1 LAPAPCAANAKLW
14 RWNAR
19 PTDYKPTNFLEI
31 SMTNSV
37 KQMMADANGAVPR
50 VTVEQAQKLIA
61 EDGALLVDVRDGTEV
76 AASGKL
82 RGAVHVSRGMIEFRA
97 DADTPYHDPAFA
109 VDRPIILYC
118 ASGGRSALA
127 AKTLKDMGYAKVFN
141 LGGFKDAEEAGAP
154 TE

>member
-1 LAPAPCAANAKLW
+1 
-14 RWNAR
+14 
-19 PTDYKPTNFLEI
+19 
-31 SMTNSV
+31 MTNSV

-109 VDRPIILYC
+109 KDRPIILYC

-141 LGGFKDAEEAGAP
+141 LGGFKDAVEAGAP

>member
-1 LAPAPCAANAKLW
+1 
-14 RWNAR
+14 
-19 PTDYKPTNFLEI
+19 
-31 SMTNSV
+31 MTNSV

-109 VDRPIILYC
+109 KDRPIILYC

-127 AKTLKDMGYAKVFN
+127 AKTLKDMGFAKVFN
-141 LGGFKDAEEAGAP
+141 LGGFKDAVEAGAP